1 VFLLNIIGNFNTKL
15 NITVETGLAAARVR
29 DVAVA
34 NRQQGRLA
42 TTARLDMIK

>member
-42 TTARLDMIK
+42 TASACCYQ